1 MKAEAVVTTSLAT
14 AMLLTAAMSL
24 HARLIPSPVQRGRA
38 RVGQL
43 RRLSINAT
51 HE

>member
-1 MKAEAVVTTSLAT
+1 MKAEAVVTTSLAI

-38 RVGQL
+38 RVG
-43 RRLSINAT
+43 AT
-51 HE
+51 PPPVHKCNP